1 MSRKLH
7 IEVFRYNP
15 LDPASVPHMQSF
27 YVEEYSSMTLFIA
40 LNIIREQQDPS
51 LQFDFCC
58 RAGICGSCGMVINGR
73 PGLACHT
80 QTRDL
85 PDHIVLHP
93 LPVFKL
99 LGDLS
104 VDTGVW
110 FREVGRK
117 IEAWVHTQDKAF
129 DPRAEEKRMEN
140 ELAEQI
146 FELDRCI
153 ECGCCI
159 AACGTARMRKD
170 FLGAA
175 TINRLARFY
184 IDPRDNRSEDEYYD
198 VIGNDQGVFGCMGLL
213 GCEDV
218 CPKKIPLQDQLG
230 IMRRMLASSPS
241 RASCPRPCTKSSRAA
256 VRTAIAKKI
265 GLRRQGA
272 YRPLAPS
279 GGRAAPRAPAQP
291 ESLKLVSPC
300 IGKRK
305 TARRFSC
312 ACGGGMGAFL
322 PSSFARA

>member
-184 IDPRDNRSEDEYYD
+184 IDPRDNRSEDEYYLSL
-198 VIGNDQGVFGCMGLL
+198 IHIS
-213 GCEDV
+213 E
-218 CPKKIPLQDQLG
+218 PT
-230 IMRRMLASSPS
+230 
-241 RASCPRPCTKSSRAA
+241 RP
-256 VRTAIAKKI
+256 
-265 GLRRQGA
+265 
-272 YRPLAPS
+272 Y
-279 GGRAAPRAPAQP
+279 
-291 ESLKLVSPC
+291 
-300 IGKRK
+300 
-305 TARRFSC
+305 
-312 ACGGGMGAFL
+312 
-322 PSSFARA
+322 